1 VRRGSAHHAGAAGIA
16 TVAAAVAVAV
26 PALAVTQPAPAPAT
40 GETVTIAMTGDPLTG
55 SFSFRQDLVDIRAG
69 DVVRFRNANGLATHQ
84 PAEQS
89 GLWGPSAAPGGQ
101 VERTM
106 EAGTHLIICRLHPQL
121 MRATIRVSPTVA
133 VTRRVVR
140 RRDRRGRLRSRRVV
154 RTAAVRWAV
163 AAPAAGQAFDV
174 ERRRQG
180 GDWESLR
187 SATSSTDASFS
198 VRAGDAWQVRARL
211 RGGDVTGAW
220 SPVAS
225 ATS

>member
-1 VRRGSAHHAGAAGIA
+1 VRSVRLRRARGSVVVAIA
-16 TVAAAVAVAV
+16 VAAVVAVAVAT
-26 PALAVTQPAPAPAT
+26 LAAPAVARA
-40 GETVTIAMTGDPLTG
+40 ETTTISMTGDPLTG
-55 SFSFRQDLVDIRAG
+55 SFSFRQDLVDLIAG

-84 PAEQS
+84 PTERN
-89 GLWGPSAAPGGQ
+89 GLWGLSVPPGAEA
-101 VERTM
+101 ERTM
-106 EAGTHLIICRLHPQL
+106 EAGTHLIICRLHPGL
-121 MRATIRVSPTVA
+121 MQATIRVSPVVA

-154 RTAAVRWAV
+154 RTAAVRWAI

-180 GDWESLR
+180 GAWESLR
-187 SATSSTDASFS
+187 SATSSTDASFP
-198 VRAGDAWQVRARL
+198 VAAGDAWQVRARL
-211 RGGDVTGAW
+211 RGGDVVGAW

>member
-1 VRRGSAHHAGAAGIA
+1 VRSVRLRRARGSFA
-16 TVAAAVAVAV
+16 VLAVAVAV
-26 PALAVTQPAPAPAT
+26 AAVVAPALAVPAPAPAPA
-40 GETVTIAMTGDPLTG
+40 ETTTIAMTGDPLTG
-55 SFSFRQDLVDIRAG
+55 SFSFRQDLVDLVAG

-84 PAEQS
+84 PAERN
-89 GLWGPSAAPGGQ
+89 GLWGLSVPPGAEA
-101 VERTM
+101 ERTM
-106 EAGTHLIICRLHPQL
+106 EAGTHLIVCRLHPVL
-121 MRATIRVSPTVA
+121 MQATIRVSPVVT

-154 RTAAVRWAV
+154 RTATVRWAV

-180 GDWESLR
+180 GAWESLR

-198 VRAGDAWQVRARL
+198 VAAGDAWQVRARL
-211 RGGDVTGAW
+211 RGGDVVGAW
-220 SPVAS
+220 SPVTS

>member
-1 VRRGSAHHAGAAGIA
+1 MRHRPSRRAGARI
-16 TVAAAVAVAV
+16 VAAIAAVAVLM
-26 PALAVTQPAPAPAT
+26 LAAAAAPAGA
-40 GETVTIAMTGDPLTG
+40 ETVTVSMTGDPLTG
-55 SFSFRQDLVDIRAG
+55 SFSFRQDLVDILAG

-84 PAEQS
+84 PAEQN
-89 GLWGPSAAPGGQ
+89 GLWALSVTPGSQ

-106 EAGTHLIICRLHPQL
+106 EAGTHLIVCRLHPGL
-121 MRATIRVSPTVA
+121 MQATIRVSPVVA

-163 AAPAAGQAFDV
+163 AAPAAGQAYDV

-187 SATSSTDASFS
+187 SATTSTDATFS
-198 VRAGDAWQVRARL
+198 VAAGDAWQVRARL
-211 RGGDVTGAW
+211 RGGDAVGAW

>member
-1 VRRGSAHHAGAAGIA
+1 
-16 TVAAAVAVAV
+16 V
-26 PALAVTQPAPAPAT
+26 PALAVAGPARADMT
-40 GETVTIAMTGDPLTG
+40 TISMTGDPLTG
-55 SFSFRQDLVDIRAG
+55 SFSFRQDVVDIVAG

-84 PAEQS
+84 PAERD
-89 GLWGPSAAPGGQ
+89 GLWGLSVPPGSQ
-101 VERTM
+101 ADRTM
-106 EAGTHLIICRLHPQL
+106 EAGTHLVICRLHPGL
-121 MRATIRVSPTVA
+121 MQATIRVSPVVTL
-133 VTRRVVR
+133 TRRIVR
-140 RRDRRGRLRSRRVV
+140 RRDRRGRLRSRRIV

-187 SATSSTDASFS
+187 SATTSTDASFS

-211 RGGDVTGAW
+211 RGGDAIGAW

-225 ATS
+225 AVS

>member
-1 VRRGSAHHAGAAGIA
+1 LAAF
-16 TVAAAVAVAV
+16 VAAVVA
-26 PALAVTQPAPAPAT
+26 PALAMSAPARADT
-40 GETVTIAMTGDPLTG
+40 TTISMTGDPLTG
-55 SFSFRQDLVDIRAG
+55 SFAFRQDLVYILAG

-84 PAEQS
+84 PAERT
-89 GLWGPSAAPGGQ
+89 GLWGLSVPPGAQ
-101 VERTM
+101 AERTM
-106 EAGTHLIICRLHPQL
+106 EAGTHLIVCLLHPGL
-121 MRATIRVSPTVA
+121 MQATIRVSPVVA

-140 RRDRRGRLRSRRVV
+140 RRDRHGRLRSRRVV

-163 AAPAAGQAFDV
+163 TAPAAGQAFDV

-180 GDWESLR
+180 GAWESLR
-187 SATSSTDASFS
+187 SATTDTDASFS

-211 RGGDVTGAW
+211 RGGDAVGAW

>member
-1 VRRGSAHHAGAAGIA
+1 MRLRPSRRGACIVAAVSVLMLWAAAPAGA
-16 TVAAAVAVAV
+16 
-26 PALAVTQPAPAPAT
+26 
-40 GETVTIAMTGDPLTG
+40 ETVTVSMTGDPLTG
-55 SFSFRQDLVDIRAG
+55 SFSFRQDLVDILAG

-84 PAEQS
+84 PAEQN
-89 GLWGPSAAPGGQ
+89 GLWGLSVTPGSQ
-101 VERTM
+101 VDRTM
-106 EAGTHLIICRLHPQL
+106 EAGTHLIICRLHPGL
-121 MRATIRVSPTVA
+121 MQATIRVSPVVS

-180 GDWESLR
+180 GAWESLR
-187 SATSSTDASFS
+187 SATTSTDASFT
-198 VRAGDAWQVRARL
+198 VAAGDAWQVRARL
-211 RGGDVTGAW
+211 RGGDVAGAW

-225 ATS
+225 AVS

>member
-1 VRRGSAHHAGAAGIA
+1 VRSVPSRRARACI
-16 TVAAAVAVAV
+16 AAALAAPV
-26 PALAVTQPAPAPAT
+26 LAVSAPASA
-40 GETVTIAMTGDPLTG
+40 ETTTISMTGDPLTG
-55 SFSFRQDLVDIRAG
+55 SFSFRQDLVDVLAG
-69 DVVRFRNANGLATHQ
+69 DVVRFRNANGLAIHQ
-84 PAEQS
+84 PAEQN
-89 GLWGPSAAPGGQ
+89 GLWWLSATPGSQ

-106 EAGTHLIICRLHPQL
+106 EAGTHLIVCRLHPGL
-121 MRATIRVSPTVA
+121 MQATIRVSPVVA

-154 RTAAVRWAV
+154 RTATVRWAV
-163 AAPAAGQAFDV
+163 AAPAAGQAYDV

-180 GDWESLR
+180 GEWESLR

-211 RGGDVTGAW
+211 RAGDAVGAW

-225 ATS
+225 ASS

>member
-1 VRRGSAHHAGAAGIA
+1 VVRRNPARRARA
-16 TVAAAVAVAV
+16 VAAALAAVVAVVAV
-26 PALAVTQPAPAPAT
+26 PAGAAADTT
-40 GETVTIAMTGDPLTG
+40 TISMTGDPLTG
-55 SFSFRQDLVDIRAG
+55 SFAFRQDLVDVVAG

-84 PAEQS
+84 PAEQN
-89 GLWGPSAAPGGQ
+89 GLWALSVPPGAQ

-106 EAGTHLIICRLHPQL
+106 EAGTHLIICRLHPNL
-121 MRATIRVSPTVA
+121 MRATIRVSPVVM

-140 RRDRRGRLRSRRVV
+140 RRDRRGRLRSRRIV
-154 RTAAVRWAV
+154 RTATARWAV
-163 AAPAAGQAFDV
+163 AAPAAGQAYDV

-180 GDWESLR
+180 GVWETLR
-187 SATSSTDASFS
+187 SATASTDASFS

-225 ATS
+225 AVS

>member
-1 VRRGSAHHAGAAGIA
+1 MRHRPSRRAGACI
-16 TVAAAVAVAV
+16 VAAVSVLM
-26 PALAVTQPAPAPAT
+26 LAAAAPAGA
-40 GETVTIAMTGDPLTG
+40 ETVTVSMTGDPLTG
-55 SFSFRQDLVDIRAG
+55 SFSFRQDLVDILAG

-84 PAEQS
+84 PAEQN
-89 GLWGPSAAPGGQ
+89 GLWGLSVTPGSQ
-101 VERTM
+101 ADRTM
-106 EAGTHLIICRLHPQL
+106 EAGTHLIICRLHPGL
-121 MRATIRVSPTVA
+121 MQATIRVSPVIA

-180 GDWESLR
+180 GAWESLR
-187 SATSSTDASFS
+187 SATSTTDASFT
-198 VRAGDAWQVRARL
+198 VAAGDAWQVRARL
-211 RGGDVTGAW
+211 RGGDVAGAW

-225 ATS
+225 AVS